1 MKYNN
6 KNMACSSC
14 NKKKKTTPIATPIND
29 ITPDGK
35 IIQKSQTKPSEN
47 FKPIRVLPPKRG

>member
-1 MKYNN
+1 
-6 KNMACSSC
+6 MACSSC
-14 NKKKKTTPIATPIND
+14 NKKKKTTPIVTPIND